1 MRISRAIIKNYRNLK
16 DVDVRLENLVTLI
29 GENNSGKSNFLRA
42 LTLPLLTDEKGLSK
56 QLSWH
61 DINNSC
67 KNDFYQYLNKN
78 REAIV
83 NGSLELANFI
93 PNIPEVAVSIELEPT
108 RAEHYDLKDLLV
120 EERDGGFIACIQ
132 YRYYV
137 DKPEKLFERVRGLL
151 TSTVDVHD
159 IRMSLLPMELYTYS
173 VIIPGKNTKVA
184 YDILNRFRYVT
195 LPVER
200 DTFAANTDRLGSRAL
215 VDILQEKLASSAQG
229 QIEQEYVRFFNTIKE
244 SGRLDEILNW
254 QDYSGIPNA
263 VQFFSR
269 ISILPNMPAMS
280 SILNSIKL
288 GYEEENLTYQGL
300 GHRNL
305 ILMMVVLNS
314 YMNKPHDLSL
324 RLITVEEPEAHLCIS
339 NILLMASFFNIL
351 SKKNSYTQLVYSTHN
366 AEFVNKIGLD
376 KTVVIHNGE
385 AYSLKEE
392 LNEEERDY
400 LANNPNTDII
410 KILFSRRVI
419 MVEGI
424 TEELLIKSYL
434 QTKPELNEIKVLSFH
449 KGFKKI
455 INLWKKVNSNSGNKL
470 GIVRDNDGQEN
481 ARREHEILEDD
492 QVMVRTTAKYTLEPE
507 IVGAGDNYDLLRTKY
522 GTAYGWTNM
531 SRDELQKD
539 WRTQKT
545 DVILRICHDLVN
557 GDLPTF
563 AMPKHIQDVLNFMQ
577 QSDFGVRV

>member
-1 MRISRAIIKNYRNLK
+1 MRISRVVIKDYRNLK
-16 DVDVRLENLVTLI
+16 NVDVRLENLVTLV

-42 LTLPLLTDEKGLSK
+42 LTLPLLSDESGISK

-61 DINNSC
+61 DLNNDS
-67 KNDFYQYLNKN
+67 KNDFYQFLAIN
-78 REAIV
+78 RESIV
-83 NGSLELANFI
+83 SGSFELAHFI
-93 PNIPEVAVSIELEPT
+93 PSIPAVTVSVELEPAQT
-108 RAEHYDLKDLLV
+108 EHYDLKDLLV
-120 EERDGGFIACIQ
+120 EEREGKFIARIQ
-132 YRYYV
+132 YRYFV
-137 DKPEKLFERVRGLL
+137 DKPEKLLERVRGLL
-151 TSTVDVHD
+151 SSDVEIHD

-173 VIIPGKNTKVA
+173 IIVPGKNSKVA
-184 YDILNRFRYVT
+184 YDTLSRFRYVT

-200 DTFAANTDRLGSRAL
+200 DTFAANSDRLGSRAL
-215 VDILQEKLASSAQG
+215 VDILRDKLASSVQG
-229 QIEQEYVRFFNTIKE
+229 QIEQEYVRFFNAVKE
-244 SGRLDEILNW
+244 AGKLDEILNW
-254 QDYSGIPNA
+254 QDYSDIPNA
-263 VQFFSR
+263 DQFFSR

-280 SILNSIKL
+280 SVLNSIKL
-288 GYEEENLTYQGL
+288 GYEEENLAYQGL

-314 YMNKPHDLSL
+314 YLNKPHDLSL
-324 RLITVEEPEAHLCIS
+324 RLVAVEEPEAHLCIN

-366 AEFVNKIGLD
+366 TEFVNKVGLD
-376 KTVVIHNGE
+376 KAVVIHHGQ

-392 LNEEERDY
+392 LSEEERDY

-455 INLWKKVNSNSGNKL
+455 INLWKKVNSNTGNRL
-470 GIVRDNDGQEN
+470 GVVRDNDDQEN
-481 ARREHEILEDD
+481 ARKEHESLQDN
-492 QVMVRTTAKYTLEPE
+492 QVIVRTTVKYTLEPE
-507 IVGAGDNYDLLRTKY
+507 IIDTGDNYELLRTKY
-522 GTAYGWTNM
+522 GDMYGWTGM
-531 SRDELQKD
+531 SREELQKD
-539 WRTQKT
+539 WRTRKT

-557 GDLPTF
+557 GELSTF
-563 AMPKHIQDVLNFMQ
+563 VMPKHIQDVLNFMQ
-577 QSDFGVRV
+577 